1 MSAIWDEFLTERD
14 KQVFEAAGYGQAGGF
29 GMRPALVII
38 DVNYDFVGEKPLP
51 ILESIKSWRNSSGEE
66 GWAAVHQTRRILTA
80 ARAKGLP
87 VFYSNIQ
94 RRPDNWD
101 SGGWKWKNSR
111 NAEQASTSTGPR
123 KGSEIPTEI
132 APLPNE
138 FVIWKQRPSIFFG
151 TTAITHMLELQ
162 IDSLLFCGGTTSGCV
177 RAAVV
182 DAFSYNLR
190 CAVLEEA
197 CFDRSQ
203 ASHAINLFDMNAK
216 YADVVKVDAA
226 IQYVESL
233 PEGLFPNRPKG

>member
-14 KQVFEAAGYGQAGGF
+14 KEVFEVAGYGKTGGF
-29 GMRPALVII
+29 GQRPALVII
-38 DVNYDFVGEKPLP
+38 DINYDFVGEKPLP

-66 GWAAVHQTRRILTA
+66 GWAAVHQTRRILDA

-111 NAEQASTSTGPR
+111 NAEQVSTSSVPR
-123 KGSEIPTEI
+123 KGSEIPAEI
-132 APLPNE
+132 APLANE
-138 FVIWKQRPSIFFG
+138 FIIWKQRPSIFFG

-177 RAAVV
+177 RAAVI

-216 YADVVKVDAA
+216 YADVVKVDEA
-226 IQYVESL
+226 IQYVASL

>member
-1 MSAIWDEFLTERD
+1 
-14 KQVFEAAGYGQAGGF
+14 
-29 GMRPALVII
+29 
-38 DVNYDFVGEKPLP
+38 
-51 ILESIKSWRNSSGEE
+51 
-66 GWAAVHQTRRILTA
+66 
-80 ARAKGLP
+80 
-87 VFYSNIQ
+87 
-94 RRPDNWD
+94 
-101 SGGWKWKNSR
+101 
-111 NAEQASTSTGPR
+111 
-123 KGSEIPTEI
+123 
-132 APLPNE
+132 LPNE